1 MASLSLIQGFCICFS
16 IVNGSGWNTTLFY
29 WILKYT
35 WLITLERNLIRASIV
50 TFFTE
55 KGTLGTHLKIHTGEK
70 TYQWVIFKTF
80 SEQIYLECI
89 RGITLRRYLMSAAIV
104 TKLSQGK
111 VILIYTRGL
120 TLGRNHISVAIITKS
135 SLIIGKLKCIWG
147 YIVGRI
153 LFNDLSNISYYFKIV
168 KHIYIRFRELYLFTK
183 TSFEACIKVLCLH
196 IWFYSRQSI
205 KLK

>member
-1 MASLSLIQGFCICFS
+1 MESLSLLQGFCVCFS
-16 IVNGSGWNTTLFY
+16 IVNGSEWNTTLFY

-35 WLITLERNLIRASIV
+35 GSITLERNLIRASIV

-55 KGTLGTHLKIHTGEK
+55 K

-80 SEQIYLECI
+80 IEKIYLECI
-89 RGITLRRYLMSAAIV
+89 WGITLRRYLMSAAIV

-135 SLIIGKLKCIWG
+135 SLIIGTLKCIWG

-183 TSFEACIKVLCLH
+183 TSFEACIKVLYLD